1 MIEDQSLLK
10 ATRREQWRAGCVV
23 EVFGP
28 SRQWCVG
35 WIVGQEHGY
44 LMVHFSNNGQ
54 EQTKPIRAND
64 ASLQPLGTH
73 IHATPPGWEV
83 RPTGQGRGQ
92 ILTNRHINRNCTTLE
107 AAWGV
112 SFELQRK
119 VPHHAGRP
127 DMQGK
132 GSPGPAASPAQG
144 QLHCSARSQA
154 LNNGEVVPED
164 LMMRLQEKENE
175 LKEFQRIIEAKE
187 EKIHQLLHELSVA
200 EARNANLQ
208 KERDEARHDLE
219 RFQHG
224 LVQRSASQ
232 TSLQTS
238 AQSVV
243 SPGLQ
248 PSSSAKCIK
257 SDATGLPPVPNS
269 WQPSPQSAREGKC
282 LSPVSPQGP
291 EEAEEGDQFPGP
303 DFNGFGHSYRA
314 GSPALGAGASAPAS
328 RASEKPVDI
337 LVTVPR
343 ACGPEDLD
351 PSNYEHF
358 HKDYRFH
365 EPSRSLQSLQKN
377 MQPPPPHTVTRL
389 PSAPVN
395 SAFAGQVAFPRP
407 MHPNFTRLVTSASAS
422 VPSAPASLA
431 APAGGVRLA
440 PRPSMVPVQVPMA
453 GYQVR

>member
-1 MIEDQSLLK
+1 
-10 ATRREQWRAGCVV
+10 
-23 EVFGP
+23 
-28 SRQWCVG
+28 
-35 WIVGQEHGY
+35 
-44 LMVHFSNNGQ
+44 
-54 EQTKPIRAND
+54 
-64 ASLQPLGTH
+64 
-73 IHATPPGWEV
+73 
-83 RPTGQGRGQ
+83 
-92 ILTNRHINRNCTTLE
+92 
-107 AAWGV
+107 
-112 SFELQRK
+112 
-119 VPHHAGRP
+119 
-127 DMQGK
+127 MQGK

-187 EKIHQLLHELSVA
+187 EKIHQLLHELSVV

-314 GSPALGAGASAPAS
+314 GNPALGAGASAPAS

-407 MHPNFTRLVTSASAS
+407 MHPNFTRIVSASAS

-440 PRPSMVPVQVPMA
+440 PRPSLVPVQVPMA